1 MSEKMGYLLLK
12 YPQYLWKHAIE
23 KKKSSKIIQNLFC
36 AVEYDDFWN
45 KTDIA
50 SFKCH
55 KIVQYLF
62 CIMLSIVQLWL
73 WFTQA
78 R

>member
-1 MSEKMGYLLLK
+1 MSEKVGYLLLK

-45 KTDIA
+45 KYSIIQVSQNCSIFVLYYA
-50 SFKCH
+50 
-55 KIVQYLF
+55 QY
-62 CIMLSIVQLWL
+62 CAIMTLVHSG
-73 WFTQA
+73 
-78 R
+78 